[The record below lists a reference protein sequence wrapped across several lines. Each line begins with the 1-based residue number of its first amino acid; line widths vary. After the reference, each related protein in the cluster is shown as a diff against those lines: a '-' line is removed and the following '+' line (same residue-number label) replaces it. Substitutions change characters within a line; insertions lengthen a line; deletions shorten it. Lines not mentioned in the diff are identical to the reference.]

1 MKADLNEEIRRLKT
15 EGKSLRAIA
24 TALGVSHVAVL
35 KRMKTIE
42 IDREIVT
49 KDEGTESLSVT
60 KGEENVLTNSNA
72 SQSRESERSK
82 KAANQVVTKQTPS
95 PGKGEGG
102 NPSGNLFL
110 SQSEEGKRGISD
122 TPIDLF
128 GAIKEFLDTN
138 GIEVYKMQVGQEAYQ
153 AKHKEQTIRFYVQ
166 RKCGESRVPLG
177 SVRGG

>member
-35 KRMKTIE
+35 KRLKTIE
-42 IDREIVT
+42 IDRGMVTSDGSTALPPVT
-49 KDEGTESLSVT
+49 KE
-60 KGEENVLTNSNA
+60 KENVLTSSNA
-72 SQSRESERSK
+72 RQSTESERSK
-82 KAANQVVTKQTPS
+82 KDANQVVTKQTPS

-110 SQSEEGKRGISD
+110 SHSEEAKRGISD
-122 TPIDLF
+122 HPIDLF

-138 GIEVYKMQVGQEAYQ
+138 GIEVYKMQVGQETYEVNHDGQ
-153 AKHKEQTIRFYVQ
+153 VIRFYVQ
-166 RKCGESRVPLG
+166 RNNRE
-177 SVRGG
+177 